1 MIRTLVSVHIV
12 LYIVF
17 LTRRRTLVSVHITLY
32 IVFLTRRRTL
42 VSVHIVLYIV
52 FLTRRRTLVSV
63 HITLHIVFFDKETY
77 IGISPYRILYRVF
90 LTRRHILSISP
101 YHTLCY
107 IIYCEVRNVCVG
119 IIQMKW
125 RYLPKIRCLPKSL
138 HLISVSFTLRSSE
151 HTHYHSLTALSQNR
165 IMISMYW
172 ENEMKWIGL

>member
-1 MIRTLVSVHIV
+1 MIRTLVSVHIVLYILFLTGRRTLVSVHIV

-42 VSVHIVLYIV
+42 VSVHIVLYVV
-52 FLTRRRTLVSV
+52 FLTRDIYWYQSIS
-63 HITLHIVFFDKETY
+63 HSMSCFDKDTY

-90 LTRRHILSISP
+90 LTRRHIMSISP

-119 IIQMKW
+119 IIQMK
-125 RYLPKIRCLPKSL
+125 
-138 HLISVSFTLRSSE
+138 
-151 HTHYHSLTALSQNR
+151 
-165 IMISMYW
+165 
-172 ENEMKWIGL
+172 